1 MADILKIFLSILG
14 GLLVFIAFWL
24 AAEALFPAL
33 VERARDQYRRPWKLT
48 FAGLAMAA
56 PFIGLAL
63 LLFKKG
69 NNPLLNIAGFIFLAV
84 VLFGGLAGSA
94 GLAKRIG
101 VGLPSPVDD
110 AQPWRRVLRGGIVL
124 VLTFLLPF
132 IGWIGLT
139 IWSLVTGFAAL
150 VFAVRES
157 RATVTPPNAP
167 PASPLPKIESPATP
181 TAV

>member
-1 MADILKIFLSILG
+1 MADILKIFLLVLG
-14 GLLVFIAFWL
+14 GLLIFVACWL

-56 PFIGLAL
+56 PFIGIAL

-69 NNPLLNIAGFIFLAV
+69 NNPLLNIAGFVFLAV

-110 AQPWRRVLRGGIVL
+110 GQPWRRVLRGGIVL
-124 VLTFLLPF
+124 VLTFLIPF
-132 IGWIGLT
+132 IGWLGLT
-139 IWSLVTGFAAL
+139 IWALVTGFAAL
-150 VFAVRES
+150 VFAVRETKTT
-157 RATVTPPNAP
+157 AAPAEPPQVPKVEP
-167 PASPLPKIESPATP
+167 PAIP
-181 TAV
+181 TAA

>member
-1 MADILKIFLSILG
+1 MADILKIFLLIVGAVLI
-14 GLLVFIAFWL
+14 FIAFWL

-33 VERARDQYRRPWKLT
+33 VERSRDQYRRPWKLT

-56 PFIGLAL
+56 PFIAIAM

-69 NNPLLNIAGFIFLAV
+69 NNPVLNIAGFVFLAV
-84 VLFGGLAGSA
+84 VVFGGLAGSA

-101 VGLPSPVDD
+101 IGLPSPTDE

-124 VLTFLLPF
+124 TFTFLLPF

-139 IWSLVTGFAAL
+139 IWTLVTGFAAL
-150 VFAVRES
+150 IFAVRE
-157 RATVTPPNAP
+157 AKTPTVPAEPPQAPKVEP
-167 PASPLPKIESPATP
+167 PAIPA
-181 TAV
+181 AA

>member
-1 MADILKIFLSILG
+1 MIMADILKIFLSILG

-150 VFAVRES
+150 VFAVREGKQ
-157 RATVTPPNAP
+157 ATPVVPE
-167 PASPLPKIESPATP
+167 LPKSEPPSLPA
-181 TAV
+181 AAA